1 MKSFIQNRKALS
13 PVIAAIILVSVSV
26 AVSIAVAMWMGSVTT
41 THMEVGS
48 LTVTHLDFTPG
59 DAVNGRI
66 FISVVNSETS
76 DVTVLR
82 IKVNGETVDTWS
94 ATTSNK
100 VLAGTTET
108 FEVTHVVT
116 VSKKYSVT
124 LYSTDGTV
132 VGAYTA
138 KA

>member
-1 MKSFIQNRKALS
+1 VAVTI
-13 PVIAAIILVSVSV
+13 
-26 AVSIAVAMWMGSVTT
+26 AVSIWMGSLTT
-41 THMEVGS
+41 NQMEVGS

-59 DAVNGRI
+59 SAETGRI
-66 FISVVNSETS
+66 VISVVNSETS

-82 IKVNGETVDTWS
+82 MKINGEAVDTWS

-100 VLAGTTET
+100 VLAGSTET
-108 FEVTHVVT
+108 FTVTHEVTT
-116 VSKKYSVT
+116 TNKYSVI